1 MSKVIFEVDGMAC
14 SHCKMTVENALKAL
28 AGVDS
33 VEVNLKKKT
42 ASVSFNESLC
52 AIETMKAAIEAHGY
66 AVTG

>member
-1 MSKVIFEVDGMAC
+1 MSKVVFKVDGMTC
-14 SHCKMTVENALKAL
+14 GHCKMTVENTLKAL

-52 AIETMKAAIEAHGY
+52 AIEAMKTALEAGGY